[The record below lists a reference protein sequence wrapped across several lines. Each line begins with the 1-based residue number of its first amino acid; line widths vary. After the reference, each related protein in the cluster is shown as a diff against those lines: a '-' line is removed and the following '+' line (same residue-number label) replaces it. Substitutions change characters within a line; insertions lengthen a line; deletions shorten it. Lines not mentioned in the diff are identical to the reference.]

1 MKKVEKKKKG
11 FLKYE
16 KNEKRGII
24 NLRILNDFRA
34 REERELQR
42 RTNPTSRLVMRIDAS
57 DIFERYMYEEIYD
70 DVYYPTLPTLSVSG
84 IELAQTIEAPISL
97 TEKVVIY
104 GNLNTNRGK
113 GQGSV
118 GCTLH
123 RATSSKS
130 WHEVDL
136 SFGGG
141 PTLGGKFFYKL
152 PKETWINIS
161 GGLHAGD
168 GMQPSLGVTLGTPL
182 TTRTRGTL
190 TYQTNCQIYED
201 EHR

>member
-1 MKKVEKKKKG
+1 
-11 FLKYE
+11 
-16 KNEKRGII
+16 
-24 NLRILNDFRA
+24 
-34 REERELQR
+34 
-42 RTNPTSRLVMRIDAS
+42 MRIDAS

-201 EHR
+201 EHRYTHNSKCCF

>member
-1 MKKVEKKKKG
+1 MYV
-11 FLKYE
+11 
-16 KNEKRGII
+16 N
-24 NLRILNDFRA
+24 FRA

-42 RTNPTSRLVMRIDAS
+42 RTNLTSRLVMRIDAS

-70 DVYYPTLPTLSVSG
+70 DVYYPSLPTLSVSG

-161 GGLHAGD
+161 GGLHAGN

-182 TTRTRGTL
+182 TNRTRGTL

-201 EHR
+201 EHRYTLFEINSKCRN